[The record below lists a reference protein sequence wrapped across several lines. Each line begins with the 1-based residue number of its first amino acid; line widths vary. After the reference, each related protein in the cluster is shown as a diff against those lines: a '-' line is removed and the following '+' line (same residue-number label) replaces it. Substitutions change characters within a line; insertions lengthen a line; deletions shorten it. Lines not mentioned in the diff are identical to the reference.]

1 MTSDQKL
8 DLILDKLQVLSDD
21 VAELKTEV
29 AELKDDVAVLKIE
42 VAELKGDV
50 AVLKTD
56 VANLKGDVAVLKT
69 DVSKL
74 QTEMTEVQ
82 SNMQTLEQAQL
93 KTQMILENTVDKC
106 IQALGEGY
114 QLNAERLDR
123 SDIESIK
130 RQSELSFMLAKATNE
145 KVERIAEELNRTA

>member
-29 AELKDDVAVLKIE
+29 AELKTE
-42 VAELKGDV
+42 VAELKTDV
-50 AVLKTD
+50 AVLKTE

-82 SNMQTLEQAQL
+82 SNMLTLEQAQL

-123 SDIESIK
+123 VDIETIK